1 MDDRTWKLA
10 VGTLAAAFAGVSLD
24 AILGKSF
31 DIPAG
36 FWGVLSG
43 MLAFLGGYAA
53 IKSRGNG
60 RGDE

>member
-1 MDDRTWKLA
+1 MDDRTWRLA

-24 AILGKSF
+24 AILGKAF

-53 IKSRGNG
+53 IKSRNG
-60 RGDE
+60 RKSD